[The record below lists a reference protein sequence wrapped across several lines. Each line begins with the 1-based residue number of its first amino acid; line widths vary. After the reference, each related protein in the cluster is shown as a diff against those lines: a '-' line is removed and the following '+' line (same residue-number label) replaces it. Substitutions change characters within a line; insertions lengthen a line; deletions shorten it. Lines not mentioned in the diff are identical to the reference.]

1 MASNVTCPNC
11 SSAVPYTK
19 ENVGKSVKCQECGT
33 DIMVVGVPEQPSD
46 LMELTC
52 GSCGGAMKMVP
63 GVAKLTCEF
72 CGSTYFMP
80 SILKAEEKR
89 EGGLDCPKFLTPFA
103 FEEKGVLEKLVSWL
117 EGGMFTPGDADKVS
131 KIVKLDGFYA
141 PTYVFECDATSQ
153 WTGEYSTT
161 HSRPVTRTRYNA
173 TTKRRETYTD
183 HEQYKDWHRTS
194 GTHKG
199 NYRTPVTG
207 DDAALSQSDLDN
219 VADDRA
225 RYSNDEGAGPLA
237 TADPGRYEVKQ
248 PAITPEDAWAR
259 GRRLVEEF
267 ERSACSGEVER
278 LHSCNTEIS
287 GMKARL
293 VFQPIWNLIYLY
305 KNKKFNAVM
314 DGRTGGVSGK
324 RPVSKTKI
332 VIAII
337 LAVIV
342 AIIIIVCVICV
353 GGGYVATEAGA
364 LAQLAAQLAGV

>member
-11 SSAVPYTK
+11 STAVPYTK
-19 ENVGKSVKCQECGT
+19 DDVGKSVKCSKCGT
-33 DIMVVGVPEQPSD
+33 DIMVVGVPEQPTD

-52 GSCGGAMKMVP
+52 SSCGGAMKMVP
-63 GVAKLTCEF
+63 GVAKLTCQF
-72 CGSTYFMP
+72 CGSTFFMP
-80 SILKAEEKR
+80 SVLKAEEER
-89 EGGLDCPKFLTPFA
+89 EGGLECPKFLAPFA
-103 FEEKGVLEKLVSWL
+103 LDEKGVLEKLVAWL

-131 KIVKLDGFYA
+131 KLAKLDGFYA
-141 PTYVFECDATSQ
+141 PTYVFECDATSS

-161 HSRPVTRTRYNA
+161 HTRPVTRTRYNA
-173 TTKRRETYTD
+173 ASKRHETYTD
-183 HEQYKDWHRTS
+183 HEQYKEWHHTS

-199 NYRTPVTG
+199 HYRTPVTG
-207 DDAALSQSDLDN
+207 DDTALSQTDLDGI
-219 VADDRA
+219 AGDRA
-225 RYSNDEGAGPLA
+225 RYANDEGAGPLA

-248 PAITPEDAWAR
+248 PTITPEDAWAR
-259 GRRLVEEF
+259 GRSRVEEL
-267 ERSACSGEVER
+267 EHDACSGEVER
-278 LHSCNTEIS
+278 LQSCNTEVS

-332 VIAII
+332 VIAVI

-342 AIIIIVCVICV
+342 VIIIIVCIICLA
-353 GGGYVATEAGA
+353 GGYLTTQANA